1 MTVEQALPEDH
12 YIMVAWNK
20 WCASDEFKTALMWAV
35 RTKYDDGRE
44 INPIQI
50 EQHAKGAMWLAFT
63 KGMEALA
70 GIVDERS

>member
-50 EQHAKGAMWLAFT
+50 E
-63 KGMEALA
+63 
-70 GIVDERS
+70 